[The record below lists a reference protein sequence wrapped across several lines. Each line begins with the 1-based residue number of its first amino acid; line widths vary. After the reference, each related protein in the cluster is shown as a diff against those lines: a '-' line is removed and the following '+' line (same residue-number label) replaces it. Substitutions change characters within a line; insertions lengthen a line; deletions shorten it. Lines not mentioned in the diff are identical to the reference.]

1 MVVSALPGSSQM
13 TLACDSEFIRALALG
28 LVFGFVFGAA
38 VGGAYVFNQTR
49 QILALVE
56 KNDQ

>member
-1 MVVSALPGSSQM
+1 M
-13 TLACDSEFIRALALG
+13 TLACDSEFLRALALG
-28 LVFGFVFGAA
+28 LVCGLAFGAVA
-38 VGGAYVFNQTR
+38 GGSYVMNQTR